1 MSTVEFPKRFYF
13 FESEYEDF
21 WSCQVFFKKCDV
33 KGIFQL
39 IVTEELHFTTDRK
52 KEHNYSH

>member
-13 FESEYEDF
+13 FEPEYEDF
-21 WSCQVFFKKCDV
+21 WSCQVFLKKSNV

-39 IVTEELHFTTDRK
+39 IVAEELHFTTELSLKMSND
-52 KEHNYSH
+52 